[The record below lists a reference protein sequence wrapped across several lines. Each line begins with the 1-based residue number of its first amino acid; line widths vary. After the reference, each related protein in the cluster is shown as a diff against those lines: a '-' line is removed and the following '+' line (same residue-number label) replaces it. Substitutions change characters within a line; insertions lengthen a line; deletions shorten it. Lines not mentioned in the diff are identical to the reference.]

1 MENEIM
7 SIKVIKE
14 EDMFH
19 KVDGLMDDWKEIREE
34 VQRQGIPVHEDGE
47 QVVATM
53 FLASAV
59 RDVAKQL
66 EGLRSDIKNGVL
78 TYN

>member
-1 MENEIM
+1 M
-7 SIKVIKE
+7 SIKEKKE
-14 EDMFH
+14 EEMFH
-19 KVDGLMDDWKEIREE
+19 KVDDLMDDWKELREE
-34 VQRQGIPVHEDGE
+34 VLKQGVPQSGDHK
-47 QVVATM
+47 QVIATM

-78 TYN
+78 TYS